1 MNINKNSF
9 LFEEISSLKGVGSK
23 TRKYLEKKNIEK
35 IKDLLWDLPYSI
47 IDRSKITSLKE
58 LEIGKITTIKVNVTK
73 YNFPRIRNLPNKVIC
88 ENKEGKIN
96 IIFFN
101 SYEGYIRKIL
111 PLGKEVIISGKI
123 NYYKKQYQITN
134 PTYVKPTAKKEEITK
149 IFPKYSLT
157 EGLTEKAYRKLI
169 FEVLNKIADNYEWH
183 NDEFLK
189 NNNFNKFKKTF
200 LNLHNPSKK
209 IDIFSNDYR
218 RLAYD
223 EIFANLLTLF
233 SARRSIR
240 IKKKKK
246 KIYSNKFSR
255 LIIKNFPFDLTNN
268 QKRVLQ
274 DLDRDIKSEN
284 RMFRLLQ
291 GDVGSGK
298 TILALIAAANVI
310 ESGYQVSLMA
320 PTEIL
325 ASQHYELAKK
335 LFFSTNIKI
344 DLLTSKTILKDK
356 KKIISNLKNGGI
368 NFLIGTHSLFQKKIS
383 FSKLGFI
390 IIDEQHKFGVKQ
402 RISLAKKGGD
412 NCDILSMSATP
423 IPRTMMLSF
432 FGDMDVSILNEK
444 PKNRKN
450 VITLIKPENKISEL
464 WPLIKKQISLERQ
477 IFWVCPLI
485 DESKKL
491 NFSSAVKKYNLIKKI
506 FPNYTGLMHGNI
518 DKIEKNIILK
528 KFLEKK
534 IKILVSTTV
543 IEVGINFPDAN
554 IIVIENSNKFG
565 LSQLHQLRGR
575 VGRGDVQ
582 SYCVMLY
589 KNNLS
594 ENAKKRLKILR
605 KTNDGFVIAEEDLKI
620 RGHGDLLGFQQ
631 SGIKNFK
638 FADPIHHKD
647 LFIMAEKKIKNMKIE
662 NIKKYEN
669 LLKLY
674 DRAEIINEIAI
685 S

>member
-9 LFEEISSLKGVGSK
+9 LFNEISSLKGVGSK
-23 TRKYLEKKNIEK
+23 TKKYLEKKKIEK

-47 IDRSKITSLKE
+47 IDRSKITGLKE
-58 LEIGKITTIKVNVTK
+58 LEIGKITTIKVNVIK
-73 YNFPRIRNLPNKVIC
+73 YNFPRVRNLPNRVIC
-88 ENKEGKIN
+88 GEKEEKIN
-96 IIFFN
+96 IVFFN
-101 SYEGYIRKIL
+101 SYEGYVRKIL
-111 PLGKEVIISGKI
+111 PIGKEVIISGKI

-134 PTYVKPTAKKEEITK
+134 PTYVKPTAEKKEIAK
-149 IFPKYSLT
+149 IFPKYLLT
-157 EGLTEKAYRKLI
+157 EGLTEKTYRKLV
-169 FEVLNKIADNYEWH
+169 FEVLNKIGDNYEWH

-223 EIFANLLTLF
+223 EIFANLLTLL

-240 IKKKKK
+240 AKNKKKKV
-246 KIYSNKFSR
+246 YYNKLSQ
-255 LIIKNFPFDLTNN
+255 IILNNFPFELTND
-268 QKRVLQ
+268 QKKVLKN
-274 DLDRDIKSEN
+274 LDSDIKSEN

-310 ESGYQVSLMA
+310 ESGYQVALMA

-325 ASQHYELAKK
+325 ATQHYELAKK

-344 DLLTSKTILKDK
+344 GLLTSKIIPKDK
-356 KKIISNLKNGGI
+356 KKIISNLKNGSL
-368 NFLIGTHSLFQKKIS
+368 NFLIGTHSLFQKKIK

-402 RISLAKKGGD
+402 RISLAKKGGN
-412 NCDILSMSATP
+412 NCDLLSMSATP

-432 FGDMDVSILNEK
+432 FGDMDVSILKEK
-444 PKNRKN
+444 PKNRKD
-450 VITLIKPENKISEL
+450 VVTLIKPENKISEL
-464 WPLIKKQISLERQ
+464 WPLIKKQMSLNRQ
-477 IFWVCPLI
+477 VFWVCPLI

-491 NFSSAVKKYNLIKKI
+491 NFSSAIKKYNLIKKI
-506 FPNYTGLMHGNI
+506 FPNQVGLMHGNI
-518 DKIEKNIILK
+518 DKVEKNIILK
-528 KFLEKK
+528 KFLQKK

-543 IEVGINFPDAN
+543 IEVGVNFPDAN
-554 IIVIENSNKFG
+554 VMVIENSNKFG

-575 VGRGDVQ
+575 VGRGDTE

-589 KNNLS
+589 KDNLS

-605 KTNDGFVIAEEDLKI
+605 KTNDGFLIAEEDLKI

-631 SGIKNFK
+631 SGIKDFK
-638 FADPIHHKD
+638 FADPVHHKD
-647 LFIMAEKKIKNMKIE
+647 LFFMAEKAIKNIKIE

-674 DRAEIINEIAI
+674 DRAEVINKI
-685 S
+685 SS

>member
-1 MNINKNSF
+1 MHIKKNSF
-9 LFEEISSLKGVGSK
+9 LFNEISSLKGVGSK
-23 TRKYLEKKNIEK
+23 TKKYLEKKKIEK

-47 IDRSKITSLKE
+47 VDRSEITSLKK
-58 LEIGKITTIKVNVTK
+58 LEIGKITTVRVNVIK

-88 ENKEGKIN
+88 GEKEEKIN

-111 PLGKEVIISGKI
+111 PVGKEVIISGKI

-134 PTYVKPTAKKEEITK
+134 PTYVKPAAQKEEITK

-157 EGLTEKAYRKLI
+157 EGLTEKVYRKLI
-169 FEVLNKIADNYEWH
+169 FEVLNKIDDNYEWH

-189 NNNFNKFKKTF
+189 NNNFNKLKKTF

-209 IDIFSNDYR
+209 LDIFSTDYR

-223 EIFANLLTLF
+223 EILANLLTLF
-233 SARRSIR
+233 SARRSVR
-240 IKKKKK
+240 TKKKRKK
-246 KIYSNKFSR
+246 TYSNKFSQ
-255 LIIKNFPFDLTNN
+255 LILKNFPFDLTND
-268 QKRVLQ
+268 QKRVLEE
-274 DLDRDIKSEN
+274 LNKDIKSEN

-310 ESGYQVSLMA
+310 ESKYQVAFMA

-344 DLLTSKTILKDK
+344 ELLTSKTNAKNK
-356 KKIISNLKNGGI
+356 RKIISNLKNGSI
-368 NFLIGTHSLFQKKIS
+368 NFLIGTHSLFQKKIK
-383 FSKLGFI
+383 FSNLGFI

-412 NCDILSMSATP
+412 NCDVLSMSATP

-432 FGDMDVSILNEK
+432 FGDMDVSILSEK
-444 PKNRKN
+444 PKNRKD
-450 VITLIKPENKISEL
+450 VLTLLKPENKISEL
-464 WPLIKKQISLERQ
+464 WPLIKKEMSLNKQ

-491 NFSSAVKKYNLIKKI
+491 EFSSATKKYNLIKKI
-506 FPNYTGLMHGNI
+506 FPGDVGIVHGNI
-518 DKIEKNIILK
+518 NKVEKNIVLK

-534 IKILVSTTV
+534 IKILISTTV
-543 IEVGINFPDAN
+543 IEVGINFPNAN
-554 IIVIENSNKFG
+554 IIIIENSNKFG

-575 VGRGDVQ
+575 VGRGDIQ
-582 SYCVMLY
+582 SYCIMLY

-605 KTNDGFVIAEEDLKI
+605 KTNDGFLIAEEDLKI

-647 LFIMAEKKIKNMKIE
+647 LFLMAEKKIKNMKIE
-662 NIKKYEN
+662 NIKKYED
-669 LLKLY
+669 LIKLH
-674 DRAEIINEIAI
+674 DRAETINEI
-685 S
+685 SN